1 MPFSGGIAAA
11 TAPGYI
17 HGPHTQGGICYF
29 LNHSCSQGCRNSARR
44 RFATLR
50 CYTRL
55 RRPRNRF
62 RRRISKMFAQADN
75 ATLQYLKDSVE
86 EQLSNALAEV
96 ICRRPDDPIEFI
108 GNYLLDAA
116 RASGK

>member
-1 MPFSGGIAAA
+1 
-11 TAPGYI
+11 
-17 HGPHTQGGICYF
+17 
-29 LNHSCSQGCRNSARR
+29 
-44 RFATLR
+44 
-50 CYTRL
+50 
-55 RRPRNRF
+55 
-62 RRRISKMFAQADN
+62 MFAQADQ

-116 RASGK
+116 RAAEK